1 MKKLLFYLLLLT
13 VLTPLVFFE
22 KLPFPYIVEKTLYFR
37 FIFTLILG
45 VWTIVAF
52 QDKNYLPQRNPLTV
66 GMVCLALIGLLTA
79 FLGQDFHASFW
90 SGLERMEGWVGTVY
104 ISLYFVVLSTSL
116 KTNKEWQVL
125 FMLSCVTASL
135 LVILG
140 IGKEYTLLREGER
153 LFTHIGNPMYVGL
166 YLVLHLFIVFFL
178 LLDSS
183 NLFKKVSI
191 LIIPILLA
199 GLFLSQTRS
208 ALLGFFAGL
217 CIVVGCIVM
226 SQKTNR
232 LIQFSVV
239 ALLGGLILLGMV
251 YFDLQQNPRFL
262 ISHATLHRIFTVFTS
277 NLTGVSRLNNW
288 KIAYSGFLEHPFL
301 GWGQENYHYVFAKH
315 FVPEMYQDAPWYD
328 RSHNFMLDWLIFG
341 GIIGFL
347 ANLSLYVFLVWHTF
361 KTVRLSII
369 QKGGIFGILLSY
381 TIANFFGFE
390 SLTTKMTFFALLA
403 YWQFLTK
410 EDSKPLFKSERLLHL
425 IIGSLLVILSFQYGF
440 RQPFSTSKKL
450 VELMKESDLER
461 TVELIRD
468 DYKSMGGTGTSD
480 FAEQV
485 AFLSEKVTQSQVPI
499 EFKNNYYQ
507 AVIDIFRQELEK
519 HPNHP
524 RLLSIQSSIEMDRG
538 NLEQAVKGFEKVC
551 MLAPNRHINL
561 MQLASAY
568 TKNEQFDNAIQLY
581 EKIYKLNK
589 SDESLIYEAQLL
601 SSLSDTSAINVTIS
615 KISNKE
621 FIKQLALIRTV
632 FAKNN
637 QFADFLKELRRRDK
651 LSEKYDRC
659 EYIRTYTKELYFEWS
674 MAAFVTGDYQ
684 DSADQLFRYL
694 YQITMDENIRRQVQ
708 QLVKQ
713 GQNPAPFFDK
723 Y

>member
-13 VLTPLVFFE
+13 VFTPLVFFE

-52 QDKNYLPQRNPLTV
+52 QDKSYLPQRNPLTV
-66 GMVCLALIGLLTA
+66 AMVCLALIGLLTA
-79 FLGQDFHASFW
+79 FLGQDFYASFW
-90 SGLERMEGWVGTVY
+90 SGLERMEGLVGNLY
-104 ISLYFVVLSTSL
+104 MLFYFVVLSTSL
-116 KTNKEWQVL
+116 KTNKEWKVF
-125 FMLSCVTASL
+125 FMFSCVTASL

-140 IGKEYTLLREGER
+140 IGKEYALLIEGER

-191 LIIPILLA
+191 LIIPILLV

-217 CIVVGCIVM
+217 CVVVGSVIISQKKTPLVQVGIVV
-226 SQKTNR
+226 
-232 LIQFSVV
+232 
-239 ALLGGLILLGMV
+239 LLGGFSLLGMG
-251 YFDLQQNPRFL
+251 YFYLQHSTLFL
-262 ISHATLHRIFTVFTS
+262 ENHAAIRRIFTVLTS
-277 NLTGVSRLNNW
+277 NGTGISRLNSW

-315 FVPEMYQDAPWYD
+315 FIPEMYQDAPWYD
-328 RSHNFMLDWLIFG
+328 RSHNFMLDWLVFG
-341 GIIGFL
+341 GIIGFVG
-347 ANLSLYVFLVWHTF
+347 NLSLYVFLVWLTF
-361 KTVRLSII
+361 KTTHLSIV
-369 QKGGIFGILLSY
+369 QKGFVLGILLSY
-381 TIANFFGFE
+381 VMANFFGFE

-403 YWQFLTK
+403 YWQFLTQ
-410 EDSKPLFKSERLLHL
+410 EESKPLFQSGKLLHL
-425 IIGSLLVILSFQYGF
+425 IVGSLLVILSFQYGF

-450 VELMKESDLER
+450 VELMKESDLGR

-468 DYKSMGGTGTSD
+468 DYKSIGGTGTSD

-507 AVIDIFRQELEK
+507 AVIDIFSQELEK

-538 NLEQAVKGFEKVC
+538 NLEQAVKGFENVC

-568 TKNEQFDNAIQLY
+568 TKNGQFDKAVQLY
-581 EKIYKLNK
+581 EKVYELNK
-589 SDESLIYEAQLL
+589 SDESLLYEAQLL
-601 SSLSDTSAINVTIS
+601 SNVSDTSAINSTIA
-615 KISNKE
+615 KISNKG
-621 FIKQLALIRTV
+621 FIKQIALIRTV

-651 LSEKYDRC
+651 LSECDARH
-659 EYIRTYTKELYFEWS
+659 EYICTYTKELYFEWS
-674 MAAFVTGDYQ
+674 MAAFIIGNYQ
-684 DSADQLFRYL
+684 DSADQLYRYL
-694 YQITMDENIRRQVQ
+694 YEINPDDRLRHQVQ
-708 QLVKQ
+708 QFVKQ

>member
-52 QDKNYLPQRNPLTV
+52 KDKSYLPQRNPLTV

-90 SGLERMEGWVGTVY
+90 SGLERMEGWVGNLY
-104 ISLYFVVLSTSL
+104 MLLYFVVLSTSL
-116 KTNKEWQVL
+116 KNNKEWHVFL
-125 FMLSCVTASL
+125 MLSCVTASL

-140 IGKEYTLLREGER
+140 IGKEYTLLIEGER

-191 LIIPILLA
+191 LIIPILLV

-217 CIVVGCIVM
+217 CVVVSSVII
-226 SQKTNR
+226 SQKKTR
-232 LIQFSVV
+232 LVQVGIIAS
-239 ALLGGLILLGMV
+239 LGSFIPLGMG
-251 YFDLQQNPRFL
+251 YFYLQHSPLFL
-262 ISHATLHRIFTVFTS
+262 ENHATIRRIFTVFTS
-277 NLTGVSRLNNW
+277 NDTGISRLNSW
-288 KIAYSGFLEHPFL
+288 KIAYSGFLEYPFF

-315 FVPEMYQDAPWYD
+315 FIPEMYQDAPWYD
-328 RSHNFMLDWLIFG
+328 RSHNFMLDWLVFG
-341 GIIGFL
+341 GIIGFVG
-347 ANLSLYVFLVWHTF
+347 NLSLYIFLVWHTF
-361 KTVRLSII
+361 KTTHLSII
-369 QKGGIFGILLSY
+369 QKGLVLGILLSY
-381 TIANFFGFE
+381 LMANFFGFE
-390 SLTTKMTFFALLA
+390 SLTIKMTFFALLA

-410 EDSKPLFKSERLLHL
+410 EESKPLFQSERLFYL
-425 IIGSLLVILSFQYGF
+425 IGGSLLVILSFQYGF

-450 VELMKESDLER
+450 VKLMQESDLGR

-468 DYKSMGGTGTSD
+468 DYKSIGGTGTSD

-485 AFLSEKVTQSQVPI
+485 AFLSEKVTKSQVPI
-499 EFKNNYYQ
+499 DFKNNYYQ
-507 AVIDIFRQELEK
+507 AVSDIFSQELDK

-568 TKNEQFDNAIQLY
+568 TKNGQFDKAIQLY
-581 EKIYKLNK
+581 EKVYELNK
-589 SDESLIYEAQLL
+589 SDESLLYKAQLL
-601 SSLSDTSAINVTIS
+601 SNLSDTSAINSAIA
-615 KISNKE
+615 KMSNKG
-621 FIKQLALIRTV
+621 FIKQIALIRTV

-637 QFADFLKELRRRDK
+637 QFAAFLKELRRRDK

-659 EYIRTYTKELYFEWS
+659 EYIRSYTKELFFEWS
-674 MAAFVTGDYQ
+674 MAAFITNDYQ
-684 DSADQLFRYL
+684 DSANQLFRYL
-694 YQITMDENIRRQVQ
+694 YKINLDEYLCRQIQ
-708 QLVKQ
+708 QIVKQ
-713 GQNPAPFFDK
+713 GGNPGVYYEK